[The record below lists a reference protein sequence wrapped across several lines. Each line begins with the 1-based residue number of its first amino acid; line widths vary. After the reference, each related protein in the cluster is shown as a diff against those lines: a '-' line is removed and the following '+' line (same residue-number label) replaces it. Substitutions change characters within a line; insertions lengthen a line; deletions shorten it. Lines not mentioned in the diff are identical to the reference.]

1 MYGQS
6 NGNILFDNVVCRG
19 TETTLAQCKHNGYN
33 THNCGNSEDVGVIC
47 KVGENI
53 LEVLTST
60 LDMNIEYC
68 RHITVFVLCRNVLI
82 MYVYKVDIPYD
93 SAVVLFLIWRES
105 ASTPR

>member
-1 MYGQS
+1 MYGQG

-53 LEVLTST
+53 LEILSLI
-60 LDMNIEYC
+60 LDMTMGYW
-68 RHITVFVLCRNVLI
+68 RHIAVTVPCRNVSI
-82 MYVYKVDIPYD
+82 MSVYKVDIPYD

>member
-53 LEVLTST
+53 MEVLSST
-60 LDMNIEYC
+60 LDMIMEYW
-68 RHITVFVLCRNVLI
+68 RHIADIVHCRNVIIMFTKWIYLI
-82 MYVYKVDIPYD
+82 T
-93 SAVVLFLIWRES
+93 ALLFCF
-105 ASTPR
+105 